1 VQAENARQSPDFQTM
16 LRAMES
22 ENLKNFRAGFRSFTE
37 LRVAW
42 GDMDAMNHVNNA
54 VYFGYLESGRI
65 VHLTALG
72 AYAENRKTG
81 TVVGSIQCRF
91 RIPLTYP
98 DTIIVG
104 SRVADLGEDRFTFE
118 YAIYSHRHDR
128 IAAEASSVVVA
139 ISLHDGRKTSL
150 SANVC
155 AAIAAEK
162 ENTR

>member
-1 VQAENARQSPDFQTM
+1 
-16 LRAMES
+16 MES
-22 ENLKNFRAGFRSFTE
+22 DNLKNFRASFRSFTE

-54 VYFGYLESGRI
+54 VYFRYFESGRI
-65 VHLTALG
+65 VHLASLG
-72 AYAENRKTG
+72 AYAEDRKIG

-104 SRVADLGEDRFTFE
+104 SRVGDVGEDRFTFE
-118 YAIYSHRHDR
+118 YAIYSQRHDR

-139 ISLHDGRKTSL
+139 ITLHDGRKTAL
-150 SANVC
+150 PEFVR
-155 AAIAAEK
+155 AAVTAEK
-162 ENTR
+162 KRAPMI

>member
-1 VQAENARQSPDFQTM
+1 MRDKAWSLGTCFA
-16 LRAMES
+16 AMDS
-22 ENLKNFRAGFRSFTE
+22 EVFNNFRTSFRSFTE

-42 GDMDAMNHVNNA
+42 GDMDAMQHVNNA
-54 VYFGYLESGRI
+54 VYFRYLESGRI

-98 DTIIVG
+98 DTIVVG
-104 SRVADLGEDRFTFE
+104 TRVGDVSEDRFTME

-128 IAAEASSVVVA
+128 IATDASSVVVA
-139 ISLHDGRKTSL
+139 ITLHDGRKTTL
-150 SANVC
+150 PAEIL

-162 ENTR
+162 ASPH

>member
-1 VQAENARQSPDFQTM
+1 M

-22 ENLKNFRAGFRSFTE
+22 ENLQKFRASYRSYTE
-37 LRVAW
+37 VPVAW
-42 GDMDAMNHVNNA
+42 GEMDAMNHVNNA
-54 VYFGYLESGRI
+54 VYFRYLESGRI

-72 AYAENRKTG
+72 AYAENRTTG

-118 YAIYSHRHDR
+118 YAIFSQRHDR

-139 ISLHDGRKTSL
+139 ITLRDGRKTKL
-150 SANVC
+150 PDYLRTAVE
-155 AAIAAEK
+155 AELALK
-162 ENTR
+162 R

>member
-1 VQAENARQSPDFQTM
+1 
-16 LRAMES
+16 MES
-22 ENLKNFRAGFRSFTE
+22 ENLRNFRGRFRSFTD

-54 VYFGYLESGRI
+54 VYFRYLESGRI

-72 AYAENRKTG
+72 AYAENRTTG

-104 SRVADLGEDRFTFE
+104 SRVAEVGDDRFTFE
-118 YAIYSHRHDR
+118 YAIFSERHDR
-128 IAAEASSVVVA
+128 VAAEASSVVVA
-139 ISLHDGRKTSL
+139 ITLHDGRKTKL
-150 SANVC
+150 PATIL

-162 ENTR
+162 ENAR